1 MINREG
7 KNEEE
12 KILLYEYILLGIVAI
27 LYILIF
33 STTTSPLFG
42 EPFSSDSSMFQTIGK
57 YWAQGSLPYTDL
69 WDSKGPVIFFIN
81 ALGYF
86 IAGSKT
92 GIFFIQ
98 IISLFVSEIFLDKLY
113 NKVFSKKYSL
123 GLTIL
128 TLFIMLLD
136 YDGNSTEEYLL
147 PLILISFYFIVN
159 WNDNYCAENII
170 DHKPG
175 YAYFYGITFSF
186 CLLTR
191 LTNAVGL
198 CAAVLVIV
206 IALTVKRKWKNL
218 LKNALMFIL
227 GVSTLLIPFIVYF
240 LYNGILYEA
249 LYGTLLYNFDYMS
262 NSTMLYSLSSF
273 IAVAKIIIGYSYGIM
288 LLLLGAFE
296 IIIWKKRRIAGCIWL
311 VVGMITTIW
320 LFRSN
325 GYLHYGLIAIPYIP
339 VILIEIKQILSDKT
353 ASKLKTSVIKAIT
366 IIYLVICM
374 IGGLFRVKD
383 ILGEWYNTLFIGESE
398 TYKQV
403 EIDLLSEVPTDEL
416 DSFIAYNTNPG
427 IYLQLDIKP
436 HYRFFTMQDWAA
448 SRSESLKEMLL
459 ETFSTGDAK
468 WILVEG
474 NPEDTLINDI
484 LDDRYV
490 CVSEREKP
498 FVNSM
503 YYLFQLQE

>member
-1 MINREG
+1 M
-7 KNEEE
+7 KKK
-12 KILLYEYILLGIVAI
+12 KILLHEYILLGIVAI

-42 EPFSSDSSMFQTIGK
+42 EPFAGDSPMFQTIGK
-57 YWAQGSLPYTDL
+57 YWAQGSLPYVDL

-92 GIFFIQ
+92 GIFLIQ
-98 IISLFVSEIFLDKLY
+98 IISLFISEIYIYKLY
-113 NKVFSKKYSL
+113 NIVFSKKYSL
-123 GLTIL
+123 GLTFL

-159 WNDNYCAENII
+159 WINNYYVDNII
-170 DHKPG
+170 DHKLG

-206 IALTVKRKWKNL
+206 LTLIVNRKWENL
-218 LKNALMFIL
+218 LKNALMFLL
-227 GVSTLLIPFIVYF
+227 GALTLLIPFTAYF
-240 LYNGILYEA
+240 LHNGIFYEA

-262 NSTMLYSLSSF
+262 GSSMLYSTRSF
-273 IAVAKIIIGYSYGIM
+273 ISVAKIIIGYSYGM
-288 LLLLGAFE
+288 VLLLLGLFE
-296 IIIWKKRRIAGCIWL
+296 IILWKKRRAAGCIWL
-311 VVGMITTIW
+311 AVGMITTIW
-320 LFRSN
+320 LLRSN

-339 VILIEIKQILSDKT
+339 IILIEIKQIISDD
-353 ASKLKTSVIKAIT
+353 ALSKLTSGIIKMIT
-366 IIYLVICM
+366 IVYLIVCIACSPLDK
-374 IGGLFRVKD
+374 ISTF
-383 ILGEWYNTLFIGESE
+383 YNYLFIGESE

-403 EIDLLSEVPTDEL
+403 EIDLLSEVPADEL
-416 DSFIAYNTNPG
+416 NSFIAYNTNPG

-436 HYRFFTMQDWAA
+436 YYRFFTMQDWAA
-448 SRSESLKEMLL
+448 SRSESLKAMLL
-459 ETFSTGDAK
+459 ETFSTGNAK

-474 NPEDTLINDI
+474 NPDDTLINDI

>member
-1 MINREG
+1 M
-7 KNEEE
+7 KK
-12 KILLYEYILLGIVAI
+12 KILLLHEYILLGIVAI

-33 STTTSPLFG
+33 SATTSPLSG
-42 EPFSSDSSMFQTIGK
+42 EPFAGDSSMFQTIGK
-57 YWAQGSLPYTDL
+57 YWAQGSLPYVDL

-92 GIFFIQ
+92 GIFLIQ
-98 IISLFVSEIFLDKLY
+98 IISLFISEIFIYKLY
-113 NKVFSKKYSL
+113 NIVFSKKYSL

-159 WNDNYCAENII
+159 WINNYYVENII
-170 DHKPG
+170 DHKPR

-206 IALTVKRKWKNL
+206 LTLIVNRKWENL
-218 LKNALMFIL
+218 LKNALMFLL
-227 GVSTLLIPFIVYF
+227 GALTLLIPFTAYF
-240 LYNGILYEA
+240 LYNGIFYEA

-262 NSTMLYSLSSF
+262 SSSMLYSARSF
-273 IAVAKIIIGYSYGIM
+273 ISVAKIIIGYSYGIV
-288 LLLLGAFE
+288 LLLLGLFE
-296 IIIWKKRRIAGCIWL
+296 IIIWKKRRAAGCIWL

-339 VILIEIKQILSDKT
+339 IILIEVKKILSDET
-353 ASKLKTSVIKAIT
+353 TSKLITTFVKVIT
-366 IIYLVICM
+366 IIYLVICI
-374 IGGLFRVKD
+374 IGGLLRVKD
-383 ILGEWYNTLFIGESE
+383 IMGEYYNTLFIGESE
-398 TYKQV
+398 IYKQV
-403 EIDLLSEVPTDEL
+403 EMDIVSEVPADEL

-448 SRSESLKEMLL
+448 SRSQSLKAMLL

-474 NPEDTLINDI
+474 NPDDTLISDI